1 MIRLATV
8 FSGIG
13 AVEQALEKDKID
25 YEIVFACDNGERE
38 LEETKE
44 EILEKTKGYTLDKR
58 EQYVNDLYNKL
69 SKPNYMEMSYKEN
82 YPSKLLEDAVG
93 AISSL
98 PGVGKRSALR
108 LALHLLRQPQENV
121 AHFTSAISR
130 LRNEVRYC
138 STCMMISDE
147 ETCSICSD
155 VSRDRR
161 TICVVENVRD
171 VMSIEGTGQ
180 FHGVYHVLGGIISP
194 INGIGPSDLNIKQ
207 LVSHVEALSLD
218 GAPFEII
225 LALSGD
231 VEGETTSFYIYRQIS
246 RFNPVVSTLARGLG
260 FGDDLEY
267 ADQLTLGRS
276 IANRQAFKP

>member
-1 MIRLATV
+1 MA
-8 FSGIG
+8 
-13 AVEQALEKDKID
+13 
-25 YEIVFACDNGERE
+25 
-38 LEETKE
+38 
-44 EILEKTKGYTLDKR
+44 
-58 EQYVNDLYNKL
+58 
-69 SKPNYMEMSYKEN
+69 YKEN
-82 YPSKLLEDAVG
+82 YPSRLLEDAVE

-147 ETCSICSD
+147 ATCSICSD
-155 VSRDRR
+155 SSRDHR

-194 INGIGPSDLNIKQ
+194 INGIGPSDLTIKQ
-207 LVSHVEALSLD
+207 LVSRAEALSHD
-218 GAPFEII
+218 DAPFEII

-246 RFNPVVSTLARGLG
+246 RFNPLVSTLARGLG

-276 IANRQAFKP
+276 IANRQRFKP